1 MTPRTFGSLE
11 CECLPPPPP
20 PPEGRLY
27 EGGVINPFQVA
38 LIALPHSQD
47 MAVLFGD
54 AYIAI
59 IQLSASAKIKSREK
73 YKF

>member
-11 CECLPPPPP
+11 CECLP

-54 AYIAI
+54 AYI
-59 IQLSASAKIKSREK
+59 
-73 YKF
+73 